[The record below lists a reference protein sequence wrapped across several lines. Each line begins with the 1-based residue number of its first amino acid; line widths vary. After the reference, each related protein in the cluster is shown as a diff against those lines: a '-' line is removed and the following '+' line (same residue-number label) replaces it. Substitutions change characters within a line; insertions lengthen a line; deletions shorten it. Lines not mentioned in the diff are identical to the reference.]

1 MKDLDNQELCKTCGG
16 GTSITGSLVDAVVG
30 GLKVIYD
37 IGKNLGFSIRHFT
50 EGTLC
55 PIL

>member
-37 IGKNLGFSIRHFT
+37 IGKNLGFSIRHFS